1 MDKKTKIALAVI
13 KKVYDKFPETQKF
26 IDKAN
31 VEECCK
37 ENISVNKVFF
47 SINNN
52 NFFFVLCCYVS
63 LWFVMKHIIFF
74 YIL

>member
-1 MDKKTKIALAVI
+1 MDKKATIALAVI

-26 IDKAN
+26 IDKAY

-52 NFFFVLCCYVS
+52 C
-63 LWFVMKHIIFF
+63 
-74 YIL
+74 